1 MSIYPFNSLDAL
13 QVVLVFMQPSLI
25 QTSAHPSALD
35 FYKLD
40 KHGGFFDFGSNCLM
54 PSLIAADYSGCK
66 AQALVKDSVDIEHW
80 WDRVAKLENDEEA
93 AARRA
98 VSKRVS
104 VVRDHPSNFKDP
116 LRFYGGAAADVGE
129 PTHVFLPFPDSDE
142 VEIQALIQAVL
153 WQVLARSPV
162 KMVAC
167 LLSKEVL
174 ASRYEV
180 QWLIPMGAVK
190 LKSRPRGHGGDYI
203 YFYTHDGVKV
213 AANKIG
219 EHQLS
224 WSTVEQHV
232 ELAKALRARVPFVKK
247 P

>member
-1 MSIYPFNSLDAL
+1 
-13 QVVLVFMQPSLI
+13 MQPSLI
-25 QTSAHPSALD
+25 QPSAHPSALD

-104 VVRDHPSNFKDP
+104 VVRDHPSSFKDP
-116 LRFYGGAAADVGE
+116 LRFYGGAAADKGE

-142 VEIQALIQAVL
+142 VEMQALIQAAL
-153 WQVLARSPV
+153 KRVLARSPV

-190 LKSRPRGHGGDYI
+190 L
-203 YFYTHDGVKV
+203 
-213 AANKIG
+213 
-219 EHQLS
+219 
-224 WSTVEQHV
+224 
-232 ELAKALRARVPFVKK
+232 
-247 P
+247 

>member
-1 MSIYPFNSLDAL
+1 
-13 QVVLVFMQPSLI
+13 MQPSLI

-80 WDRVAKLENDEEA
+80 WDRVAELENAEEA

-104 VVRDHPSNFKDP
+104 VVRDHPRHFKDP
-116 LRFYGGAAADVGE
+116 LRFYGGAAADIAE
-129 PTHVFLPFPDSDE
+129 PTHVFLPFPDSDD
-142 VEIQALIQAVL
+142 VEMQALIQDTL
-153 WQVLARSPV
+153 LRVLARSPV

-167 LLSKEVL
+167 LFSKEVL

-180 QWLIPMGAVK
+180 QWLTPMGAVK
-190 LKSRPRGHGGDYI
+190 LKRRPRGHGGDYI

-213 AANKIG
+213 AANKIR

-232 ELAKALRARVPFVKK
+232 ELAKALMARVPSVKK